1 MAERDP
7 LDELP
12 GTWAL
17 GWWMLMRPVSLHR
30 RLLGLRI
37 DPAARP
43 WRLLGSRVE
52 RVYLARM
59 AVLLFLGTPVLAA
72 LTSVLL
78 AAPGFEIDMGRVA
91 SGVAFGVARSVAL
104 SVAGGLAF
112 GVALGVAGSMA
123 FGVALGVAGGVAFGV
138 PVGVGV
144 GVVSGVVSGLARG
157 VAVGVAGSAGYL
169 RLPIYAIELP
179 WQLLAFAIQRTT
191 GRITLAQSPVLH
203 HELSYVPLPTLTR
216 HILDTAPRDQALAR
230 RALDACAI
238 APGQRRAGRRALALL
253 RARELEDLAERH
265 AFQSL
270 RDLRGDW
277 LPDLASADGTFSALA
292 EVGRYLRS
300 AELTLIASQ
309 RLEQLGAAAERLRG
323 LDNALLGRRDL
334 ESPIYRAA
342 LAPWRRLVERLTR
355 EAQAEADRELPNP
368 FRPGD
373 PLDLEFGREVFRG
386 REPQVAEIES
396 ILGDPARG
404 ASMALIGARRCGKT
418 SLLKMLPLKLPDAQV
433 VFFDVQAHPV
443 DSPATLVAALVR
455 VAQEQARRD
464 RRLVLPELPAGA
476 PLEALAGWLE
486 RLDGLTAI
494 GRILFC
500 FDEFERWEAL
510 FPGDR
515 RALLQFLGLIR
526 ATIQHRRRVRILVSG
541 AARFDELDGLW
552 SDHFV
557 NLRTITIGHLDQAA
571 ALGLLTRPSPGFP
584 ADALPQSV
592 AQAVWGRTLGQPYL
606 TQLFGQLIVE
616 RLNDAGRRQAE
627 VADCAAVEPQVLDR
641 AASAY
646 LSQLVQAA
654 PAPALR
660 VLETLARGESVDFE
674 ALDRPTRR
682 YLRRRG
688 LVTEA
693 GGLGIPVLGAF
704 LMREL

>member
-12 GTWAL
+12 GTWVL
-17 GWWMLMRPVSLHR
+17 GWWLLMRPVSLHR
-30 RLLGLRI
+30 RLRAIAIRPNGRLRHMV
-37 DPAARP
+37 DR
-43 WRLLGSRVE
+43 RVE
-52 RVYLARM
+52 WAYLPQM
-59 AVLLFLGTPVLAA
+59 AALLFLGTVVLVVATSLLFGA
-72 LTSVLL
+72 L
-78 AAPGFEIDMGRVA
+78 GFEIDARRLGFGLAVSVA
-91 SGVAFGVARSVAL
+91 SGVTY
-104 SVAGGLAF
+104 
-112 GVALGVAGSMA
+112 
-123 FGVALGVAGGVAFGV
+123 
-138 PVGVGV
+138 
-144 GVVSGVVSGLARG
+144 G
-157 VAVGVAGSAGYL
+157 VAVGVVVGVEVGVDLGVAVGLAVGVAVGAVYGLAVGAAYGVAAGVAFVAGYL
-169 RLPIYAIELP
+169 RFPIYAIELP
-179 WQLLAFAIQRTT
+179 WQILAFAIQRRT
-191 GRITLAQSPVLH
+191 GSITLAQTPVLH
-203 HELSYVPLPTLTR
+203 DELSYVPLPTLAR
-216 HILDTAPRDQALAR
+216 HILDTAPRDQALAQ
-230 RALDACAI
+230 RALDARAI

-253 RARELEDLAERH
+253 RARELDDLAERR

-277 LPDLASADGTFSALA
+277 LPDPASADGTF
-292 EVGRYLRS
+292 
-300 AELTLIASQ
+300 
-309 RLEQLGAAAERLRG
+309 
-323 LDNALLGRRDL
+323 
-334 ESPIYRAA
+334 AA
-342 LAPWRRLVERLTR
+342 LAPWRRLVERLTK
-355 EAQAEADRELPNP
+355 EGQAEADRELPNP

-464 RRLVLPELPAGA
+464 RRLVLPDLPAGA

-486 RLDGLTAI
+486 RFDGLTAI
-494 GRILFC
+494 GRILLC

-584 ADALPQSV
+584 ADALPESV

-660 VLETLARGESVDFE
+660 VLETLARGEAVDFE

-704 LMREL
+704 LMRDG